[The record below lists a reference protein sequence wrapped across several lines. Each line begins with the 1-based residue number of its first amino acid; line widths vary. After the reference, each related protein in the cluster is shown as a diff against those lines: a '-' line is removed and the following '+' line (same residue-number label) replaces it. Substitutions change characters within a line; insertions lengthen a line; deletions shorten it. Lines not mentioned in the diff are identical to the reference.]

1 MNFKFDIA
9 EAVKTVF
16 FGIFAS
22 TKSKFTID
30 DFIAKNHH
38 EIGFRDYFNNSFKNQ
53 VLQVEKLRLYNL
65 KIIKIATIFVLA
77 MLGALYYKQKIKHNF
92 FGFSFVIFCILVF
105 LANHLNQ
112 GFVKIYR
119 QIFTQNFFNFF
130 GENII
135 YKKDGANL
143 FKRYQ
148 DFFALPNF
156 NSTISKSSNLVS
168 GKIKNNFF
176 NLQEVELFDKNI
188 IQKKNRKFKESD
200 KAQMHKNGIAEFVEI
215 EKITKIARGLVIII
229 DLQKKFTSRTV
240 FKKTGFRITNDNNP
254 DPQNLEKILTNYHDF
269 EKKFKTYSNYAVEV
283 NHDLTA
289 SFVEKFMEVA
299 DLFKNDFMSAS
310 FCENSFLIYFETSHR
325 LFEPSQLYQQLNLV
339 LESKKIIS
347 ALSIIF
353 ESADTFENNSSPS

>member
-1 MNFKFDIA
+1 MKFKFDIA

-22 TKSKFTID
+22 TKSKFSID
-30 DFIAKNHH
+30 DFIAKDHH

-53 VLQVEKLRLYNL
+53 ILQVEKLRVFNL
-65 KIIKIATIFVLA
+65 KIVKIASITMILL
-77 MLGALYYKQKIKHNF
+77 LGIVFYQQKIKHNF
-92 FGFSFVIFCILVF
+92 VGFALIIFCAIIF

-112 GFVKIYR
+112 NFVKIYQ
-119 QIFTQNFFNFF
+119 QIFTQNFFKFF

-135 YKKDGANL
+135 YKKDGTNL

-156 NSTISKSSNLVS
+156 NSTNSKSSNLVS

-188 IQKKNRKFKESD
+188 IQKKNPKFKESD
-200 KAQMHKNGIAEFVEI
+200 KAQMHKKGIAEFVEI
-215 EKITKIARGLVIII
+215 EKITKIASGLVIII
-229 DLQKKFTSRTV
+229 DLQKKFTSHTV
-240 FKKTGFRITNDNNP
+240 FKKTGFRALNDNNP
-254 DPQNLEKILTNYHDF
+254 DPQNLEKVLTNNHDF
-269 EKKFKTYSNYAVEV
+269 DKKFKTYSNYAIEV
-283 NHDLTA
+283 NNDLTA
-289 SFVEKFMEVA
+289 SFVEKFIEVA
-299 DLFKNDFMSAS
+299 DLFNNNFMSAS
-310 FCENSFLIYFETSHR
+310 FCENGFLIYFETSHR

-353 ESADTFENNSSPS
+353 ESVNTFENNSSPS